1 MPEKRLEGRAAIWH
15 LWKHL
20 RKYSLR
26 RDRDTAQFCVKV
38 SDKQKV
44 GPGGGLVE
52 EGEISVTGAR
62 EFISR
67 CGVKTDCQQVSSPIF
82 LLFGIQWYLQN
93 RLSRK

>member
-38 SDKQKV
+38 SDKHKV

-52 EGEISVTGAR
+52 EGEMIRVVEISVTGAR
-62 EFISR
+62 EFICR
-67 CGVKTDCQQVSSPIF
+67 
-82 LLFGIQWYLQN
+82 
-93 RLSRK
+93 